1 MVGMS
6 SDVSGSVDVSDR
18 PSVRGDADALRI
30 ARAMIETHRVAREAG
45 GAGDARSVLDGILDG
60 LAPLVEH
67 DAAGIYVV
75 GRYSGLVR
83 HSLTRGCGSPAPDGR
98 TPFEARGVIG
108 EVLTTGKTVS
118 VTEGAASDCRPCA
131 RSQLVVPVIGPQ
143 DRVLGA
149 LDVRSDR
156 PGGYDEPA
164 TALLEVYASAVAAAI
179 ETARL
184 QADMVVKRRL
194 DSDLALARTVMAD
207 LLPHDTP
214 ALDGFD
220 VSGAHRT
227 SHAVGGDYYEFIPLG
242 ENRWGVV
249 IADVVGKGLPAALL
263 VAATRASIWTLV
275 GRDLAVRTVLRQAN
289 RFFHESA
296 RDGRYVTLFY
306 MVLDVPARRLLY
318 VNAGHVPPV
327 LLRADGT
334 VELFEDGGVPLGL
347 FGAPRYTEGHAALGD
362 GDVMALYTDGIVE
375 SMDADGEEYGRER
388 VVEVL
393 RRTRESSATEICNA
407 VVQDVSSFDA
417 GASRDDRTLL
427 IIKATGPA
435 RARLVFEPDRTG

>member
-1 MVGMS
+1 MAL
-6 SDVSGSVDVSDR
+6 DVQASAGVSER
-18 PSVRGDADALRI
+18 PSVRAGADSLQV
-30 ARAMIETHRVAREAG
+30 ARAMIETQRAAREAG
-45 GAGDARSVLDGILDG
+45 EAGDARLVLGGILDG
-60 LAPLVEH
+60 LAALVEY
-67 DAAGIYVV
+67 DAAGIHVI
-75 GRYSGLVR
+75 GRYSPLVR

-98 TPFEARGVIG
+98 TPFEAGGVLG
-108 EVLTTGKTVS
+108 DVLATGKAVS
-118 VTEGAASDCRPCA
+118 VTDGAASDCRPGA
-131 RSQLVVPVIGPQ
+131 RSRLVVPVVGPR
-143 DRVLGA
+143 DRVIGV

-156 PGGYDEPA
+156 PGGYDEAA
-164 TALLEVYASAVAAAI
+164 TALLEVYASGVAAAI

-184 QADMVVKRRL
+184 QADMVIKRRQ
-194 DSDLALARTVMAD
+194 DSDLALARSVMAD

-220 VSGAHRT
+220 ISGAHRT
-227 SHAVGGDYYEFIPLG
+227 SLAVGGDYYEFIPLG
-242 ENRWGVV
+242 EDRWGVV

-263 VAATRASIWTLV
+263 VAATRASIWALV

-296 RDGRYVTLFY
+296 QDGRYVTLFY
-306 MVLDVPARRLLY
+306 MVLDVPARQLLY

-362 GDVMALYTDGIVE
+362 GDVLALYTDGIVE
-375 SMDADGEEYGRER
+375 AMDAEGEEYGRDR
-388 VVEVL
+388 VIDVL
-393 RRTRESSATEICNA
+393 RRTRESSATEISNA
-407 VVQDVSSFDA
+407 LVQDVTRFDA

-427 IIKATGPA
+427 IIKATGPD
-435 RARLVFEPDRTG
+435 RARMVLEAPGTG